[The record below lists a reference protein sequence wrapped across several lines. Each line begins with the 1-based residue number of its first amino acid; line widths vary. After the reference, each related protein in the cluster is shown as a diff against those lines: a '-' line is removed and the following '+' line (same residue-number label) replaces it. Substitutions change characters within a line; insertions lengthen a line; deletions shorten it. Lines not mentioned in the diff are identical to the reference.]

1 MRGVSAGLGRL
12 PYAAPDK
19 RTGGPRG
26 QCPPGGARCP
36 ETSGGLLCAVA
47 VCARA
52 CPVPVG
58 SECSLRLRCPRVPGW
73 DLARVSALCSRV
85 RSSHLCSRARFYQ
98 HAGVFMCSNVFTLPC
113 NSLVGYRVLKTW
125 RVRAQAG
132 IILFALVRP
141 VYPRVCTWDSHN
153 QTSTFPLCIDLSA
166 CPRAG
171 SYLFVSTYC
180 PAFLQMRKSWQTR
193 VHIFWHV
200 YCVFTHVHAYVCTVM
215 GHTHTH
221 VCSGMLMFIS
231 MLELPWWLAQ
241 TVKNVPAMQET
252 RIPG

>member
-1 MRGVSAGLGRL
+1 
-12 PYAAPDK
+12 
-19 RTGGPRG
+19 
-26 QCPPGGARCP
+26 
-36 ETSGGLLCAVA
+36 
-47 VCARA
+47 
-52 CPVPVG
+52 
-58 SECSLRLRCPRVPGW
+58 
-73 DLARVSALCSRV
+73 
-85 RSSHLCSRARFYQ
+85 
-98 HAGVFMCSNVFTLPC
+98 MCSNVFTLPC

-166 CPRAG
+166 CPRAE

-200 YCVFTHVHAYVCTVM
+200 YCVFTHVHAHVCTVM